1 MYIIIKEMGVLP
13 DEFGSYPVKTVERLC
28 IMLPSM
34 KQKFQKIYLVLM
46 SCVVIFGGLT
56 FISLRFSVRN
66 MEVMVETN
74 YRKIQ
79 ALDQMLEMIDR
90 QDSAV
95 LTYLSVGK
103 EKGIDL
109 FTKGLQDFLKWF
121 YVLEDY
127 TETADASQ
135 VETIREDYDLYCR
148 QFSMLQEKMGEGG
161 ESLALEYYDQELSPL
176 FDDLKNEIRV
186 LRDDNINRMLSHK
199 EETSRFANGMG
210 FLIFILTATTLWISH
225 SIAMNQVKNLLRPLE
240 QLCQNLRSISAGGA
254 FCQYIEAAETA
265 EVAQLATEFNNML
278 RRLQEYEA
286 TNTGTIMAEK
296 QKLESIIRSMED
308 VFLLVDSDMQI
319 ETMNP
324 AAEQMFGVP
333 EEAAK
338 GRHIL
343 ETIHDQQLF
352 HLLLSMYNCGS
363 SHQDQIYERG
373 DRIYHVVCCRVH
385 GAEEDEGS
393 KYTLL
398 LQDVTNIT
406 KTEKLRRDFI
416 ATVSHELKTPLTTMQ
431 MGASLLSNGDLGKLT
446 QEQETVVDAILDDV
460 DRISGMVEDL
470 VELTRLQS
478 GNVSYQFEAVSVEEV
493 AQQAAQR
500 FAERVQ
506 YSGVQLELQ
515 IPQQLPPVLAD
526 PEKLGWVFNNILNNA
541 FQYTSNGDHITI
553 SVRREE
559 NVAHVVIQDTGLGI
573 PLENQGHLF
582 EGEFHWNE
590 DGREHRGSGVGL
602 YLSKKI
608 IEAHG
613 GVIFVQSTEGE
624 GSAFH
629 FTLPWAP
636 KVALE

>member
-1 MYIIIKEMGVLP
+1 MKEMGKRP
-13 DEFGSYPVKTVERLC
+13 GGFGTYPVKTVERLC

-34 KQKFQKIYLVLM
+34 KQKFQKIYLVLIG
-46 SCVVIFGGLT
+46 CVVIFGCLT
-56 FISLRFSVRN
+56 FVSLRFSVRN
-66 MEVMVETN
+66 MEVIIETN

-79 ALDQMLEMIDR
+79 ALDQMLEMVDR

-109 FTKGLQDFLKWF
+109 YTKGMQDFLKWF

-127 TETADASQ
+127 TETADAAQ
-135 VETIREDYDLYCR
+135 VETIRQDYDLYCR
-148 QFSMLQEKMGEGG
+148 QFSLLQEEMAGGG
-161 ESLALEYYDQELSPL
+161 ESGALSYYDQEMSPL
-176 FDDLKNEIRV
+176 FDSLKNEIRR

-210 FLIFILTATTLWISH
+210 FLIFILTATTVWISH
-225 SIAMNQVKNLLRPLE
+225 SIAMSQVKNLLLPLE
-240 QLCQNLRSISAGGA
+240 QLCDNLRSISAGGS
-254 FCQYIEAAETA
+254 FCRYLEAAGTA

-278 RRLQEYEA
+278 HRLQEYEEI
-286 TNTGTIMAEK
+286 NTGTLMAEK

-333 EEAAK
+333 EEAAR

-352 HLLLSMYNCGS
+352 HLVLSMYNCGTN
-363 SHQDQIYERG
+363 HQDQIYERD
-373 DRIYHVVCCRVH
+373 DRIYHVVCCRVR
-385 GAEEDEGS
+385 GVEDTSS

-431 MGASLLSNGDLGKLT
+431 MGASLLSNGALGKLT

-478 GNVSYQFEAVSVEEV
+478 GNVSYQFEAASVEEV
-493 AQQAAQR
+493 AQQAAER

-515 IPQQLPPVLAD
+515 IPEGLPLVLAD

-541 FQYTSNGDHITI
+541 FQYTSNGDRITI

-590 DGREHRGSGVGL
+590 DDREHRGSGVGL

-613 GVIFVQSTEGE
+613 GAIFVQSTEGE

-636 KVALE
+636 KASLL